1 MSNTSDTRLL
11 PSLLDRL
18 TAPPGGESPIDPDA
32 DRPRQIDQFRNQVKR
47 DLEYLLNSRR
57 ALADFPADRDQLN
70 HSLLTFG
77 LPDFSDKGLVALLSG
92 ELKNAVVQAIE
103 RFEPRLSNVE
113 IEIDHEY
120 HGSQAL
126 RFHISA
132 RLNVEPEREPVTFET
147 IMALDTLK
155 FEVQGGSG

>member
-1 MSNTSDTRLL
+1 MSNTADPRLL

-18 TAPPGGESPIDPDA
+18 TAPTGVGLPIDPKA
-32 DRPRQIDQFRNQVKR
+32 DRPRQIDQLRSQVKR

-57 ALADFPADRDQLN
+57 ALPDFPAERDRLN

-92 ELKNAVVQAIE
+92 ELKHAVAQAIE
-103 RFEPRLSNVE
+103 RFEPRLSDVE
-113 IEIDHEY
+113 IEIDHEWR
-120 HGSQAL
+120 GSQVL

-155 FEVQGGSG
+155 FQVQGGSG

>member
-1 MSNTSDTRLL
+1 MSNTGDARLL
-11 PSLLDRL
+11 PSLFDRL
-18 TAPPGGESPIDPDA
+18 IAPPGGGSPIDSDA
-32 DRPRQIDQFRNQVKR
+32 DRPRQIDQLRNQVKR

-57 ALADFPADRDQLN
+57 ALPDFPAERDQLN

-92 ELKNAVVQAIE
+92 ELKNAVAQAIE
-103 RFEPRLSNVE
+103 RFEPRLTDVA
-113 IEIDHEY
+113 IEIDQESQ
-120 HGSQAL
+120 GSNVL

-132 RLNVEPEREPVTFET
+132 QLNVEPEREPVTFET

-155 FEVQGGSG
+155 FQVQGDSG